1 MARLNEIKSKKIAL
15 DTVVFIYAL
24 EGNREFGERAR
35 LLLEMIEKGEC
46 RGFASDLVLAEL
58 MVKPLREGKPEIA
71 EEYAEELPS
80 FPNLNFS
87 SPTRNAVIAAAKLR
101 ASTNLKLIDAL
112 HLATAI
118 EQGCQL
124 FITNDT
130 GLKCNVPKI
139 NILLLS
145 EIKL

>member
-1 MARLNEIKSKKIAL
+1 MARLTEVTGKRIAL

-24 EGNREFGERAR
+24 EGNHEFGKFSKSC
-35 LLLEMIEKGEC
+35 LEAIEQGKC

-71 EEYAEELPS
+71 REYAEELPT
-80 FPNLNFS
+80 FPNLSFLS
-87 SPTRNAVIAAAKLR
+87 ATRNIIITAAQLR
-101 ASTNLKLIDAL
+101 GSTSLKLIDAL

-118 EQGCQL
+118 EQKCHL

-130 GLKCNVPKI
+130 RLKCNVRDL
-139 NILLLS
+139 NICLLS
-145 EIKL
+145 EIEF